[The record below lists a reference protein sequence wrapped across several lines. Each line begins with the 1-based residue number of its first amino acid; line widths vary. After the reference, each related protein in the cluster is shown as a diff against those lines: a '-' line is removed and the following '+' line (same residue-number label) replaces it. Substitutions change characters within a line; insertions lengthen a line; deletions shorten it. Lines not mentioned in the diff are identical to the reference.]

1 MKILAPAV
9 KKAKKMPGNLV
20 NNAVKIDVK
29 MVTEKLK
36 INPLIKKLVQKK
48 QLKIVGA
55 YYHLESGM
63 VEILK

>member
-1 MKILAPAV
+1 
-9 KKAKKMPGNLV
+9 MPGNLV